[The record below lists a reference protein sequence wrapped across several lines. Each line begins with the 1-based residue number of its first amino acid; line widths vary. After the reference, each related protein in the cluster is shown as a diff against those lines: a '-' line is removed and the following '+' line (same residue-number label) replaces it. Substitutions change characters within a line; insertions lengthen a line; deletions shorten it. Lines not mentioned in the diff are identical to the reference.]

1 MKILTQYKLMMPK
14 GQLGGDGHLNV
25 GGAQCGGT
33 GVLWSVGAGV
43 CFTNSWKSITITFVT
58 SIDIET

>member
-25 GGAQCGGT
+25 GGVQCVKRWYRAPVT
-33 GVLWSVGAGV
+33 GVLWNVGADNVLPTVG
-43 CFTNSWKSITITFVT
+43 NPS
-58 SIDIET
+58 